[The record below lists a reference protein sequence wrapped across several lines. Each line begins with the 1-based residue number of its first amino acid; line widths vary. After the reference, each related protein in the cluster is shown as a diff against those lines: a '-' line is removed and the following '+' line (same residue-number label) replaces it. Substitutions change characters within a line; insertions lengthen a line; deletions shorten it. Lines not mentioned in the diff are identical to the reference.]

1 MKSLPMTFF
10 EYISGKGECQRRKPD
25 RQEKRMTFSAVKSGA
40 FSGFMTETV
49 YNTGRKE
56 KGKLFGKT
64 NCNKNVIFFK
74 KGVAICKHLCYN
86 MATYIRAKE

>member
-1 MKSLPMTFF
+1 
-10 EYISGKGECQRRKPD
+10 
-25 RQEKRMTFSAVKSGA
+25 MTFSAVKSGV

-49 YNTGRKE
+49 YYTGRKE

-64 NCNKNVIFFK
+64 NCYKNVIFLK

>member
-1 MKSLPMTFF
+1 MTFF
-10 EYISGKGECQRRKPD
+10 ALKNGV
-25 RQEKRMTFSAVKSGA
+25 FSEI
-40 FSGFMTETV
+40 MTETV

-56 KGKLFGKT
+56 KGELFGKT
-64 NCNKNVIFFK
+64 NRYKNVIFFK

>member
-1 MKSLPMTFF
+1 MTFVTLKNG
-10 EYISGKGECQRRKPD
+10 I
-25 RQEKRMTFSAVKSGA
+25 FSEI
-40 FSGFMTETV
+40 MTETV

-74 KGVAICKHLCYN
+74 KGVAICKHL
-86 MATYIRAKE
+86 

>member
-1 MKSLPMTFF
+1 
-10 EYISGKGECQRRKPD
+10 
-25 RQEKRMTFSAVKSGA
+25 MTFSAVKSGA

-74 KGVAICKHLCYN
+74 KGVAFSGDLVYN
-86 MATYIRAKE
+86 TNCRERSSENKT

>member
-1 MKSLPMTFF
+1 
-10 EYISGKGECQRRKPD
+10 
-25 RQEKRMTFSAVKSGA
+25 MTFSAPKNGIFPV
-40 FSGFMTETV
+40 FMTETV

-56 KGKLFGKT
+56 KEKLFGKT
-64 NCNKNVIFFK
+64 NCNKNVIFSK

>member
-1 MKSLPMTFF
+1 MTFF
-10 EYISGKGECQRRKPD
+10 TLKNGI
-25 RQEKRMTFSAVKSGA
+25 FSEI
-40 FSGFMTETV
+40 MTEMV
-49 YNTGRKE
+49 YNSGRKE

-64 NCNKNVIFFK
+64 NCNKNVIFLK

>member
-1 MKSLPMTFF
+1 
-10 EYISGKGECQRRKPD
+10 
-25 RQEKRMTFSAVKSGA
+25 MTFSAVKSDA

-49 YNTGRKE
+49 YNTGRKGN
-56 KGKLFGKT
+56 GKVSRKT
-64 NCNKNVIFFK
+64 NCNKNVIFLK

>member
-1 MKSLPMTFF
+1 
-10 EYISGKGECQRRKPD
+10 
-25 RQEKRMTFSAVKSGA
+25 MTFSVPKNGM
-40 FSGFMTETV
+40 FSKFMTEMV
-49 YNTGRKE
+49 YNAGRKG

>member
-25 RQEKRMTFSAVKSGA
+25 RQEKRMTFFAPKNGIFPV
-40 FSGFMTETV
+40 FMTETV
-49 YNTGRKE
+49 YNTGRKGN
-56 KGKLFGKT
+56 GKVSCKT

>member
-1 MKSLPMTFF
+1 
-10 EYISGKGECQRRKPD
+10 
-25 RQEKRMTFSAVKSGA
+25 MTFSALKNGI
-40 FSGFMTETV
+40 FFEIMTETV

-56 KGKLFGKT
+56 KRKLFGKT

>member
-1 MKSLPMTFF
+1 
-10 EYISGKGECQRRKPD
+10 
-25 RQEKRMTFSAVKSGA
+25 MTFSAVKSGV

-74 KGVAICKHLCYN
+74 KGVKFSASVPIYYVK
-86 MATYIRAKE
+86 AKR

>member
-1 MKSLPMTFF
+1 MTFF
-10 EYISGKGECQRRKPD
+10 ALKNGV
-25 RQEKRMTFSAVKSGA
+25 FSEI
-40 FSGFMTETV
+40 MTETV
-49 YNTGRKE
+49 YNTGRKGN
-56 KGKLFGKT
+56 GKVSCKT

>member
-1 MKSLPMTFF
+1 
-10 EYISGKGECQRRKPD
+10 
-25 RQEKRMTFSAVKSGA
+25 MTFSTLKNGI
-40 FSGFMTETV
+40 FSEIMTEMV
-49 YNTGRKE
+49 YNTGRKG
-56 KGKLFGKT
+56 KGKLFVKT

>member
-1 MKSLPMTFF
+1 MTFF
-10 EYISGKGECQRRKPD
+10 TLKNGI
-25 RQEKRMTFSAVKSGA
+25 FSEI
-40 FSGFMTETV
+40 MTETV

-74 KGVAICKHLCYN
+74 KGVAICKHL
-86 MATYIRAKE
+86 